1 MAVDTRVSPY
11 FDDFDEN
18 KNYVR
23 VLYKPGVAVQAR
35 ELTQSQTILQ
45 NQIKTVGNFLFK
57 DGSKVKGP
65 KPIVNINARTI
76 RLKPNDS
83 TGTPIELSN
92 FLNTFVTTDNSEVI
106 GVVDF
111 VFEADDP
118 NVGDPPSL
126 VISLKRYDNIND
138 GMFEQNT
145 ILNFYNDYTEAIL
158 KSSPNFNAVT
168 ADDVTKN
175 ASTTLSAFSKTA
187 TLDNPSTLLE
197 VGDLLVHPR
206 LKKKVYVVAVIST
219 TQVELSEP
227 PDVTI
232 GSENIS
238 YVTKATCPTCIFT
251 QDDAVFYKSGFFVKS
266 TNQSIVPD
274 KRTSLPTKLMAFLSD
289 QQVIT
294 SEDDPSLLDPALE
307 SSNYFATGA
316 DRLKIDLNLSS
327 LDVVDGQANEDS
339 ENLIPL
345 LYFNRGKIE
354 YIVELSDDAE
364 LDRKLAERTYDE
376 SGSYV
381 VAPFQITPDH
391 SLESNNVLIFN
402 VSAGKAYVGGLIV
415 RTVDTTRLE
424 ISKPT
429 TTETKTNYNI
439 NTTYGNYF
447 RVAGVRNSLTNPADL
462 EASSMFLELH
472 NVTNPT
478 NANTLVGTIA
488 FKNLEYDTL
497 IGGDSPEY
505 KLFYH
510 SYSPEREVPATWDL
524 WSVKYGISTSDGQYI
539 ANVLYTNNNLLGNYG
554 PAKTPYYGLFREPDT
569 GGVAFW
575 YRRWVTVGKNIDT
588 IKQEFALAI
597 PTTSSDYSRVT
608 SNVKSFAQVINNS
621 VFYDGLVNV
630 KKIKSIVGVSNPLTN
645 QGTTATYSAP
655 FFYANISSSG
665 INTTTGDTIIF
676 DRDRA
681 TDSLIYPLNKSYVKT
696 VDRIQT
702 FYNKVIKNAVFGA
715 GAYTRSLSSPE
726 TFALGDGVI
735 PPSTARTNFTVMVK
749 SGATSNVK
757 LGAFNFERGS
767 VTISG
772 DSSTLTIDTGDPGFT
787 GLADISLTIENDAV
801 EPRTKTLVSGF
812 AKLVDIQKSDLKY
825 SLGKADI
832 ISFGGVHKLANLSI
846 YSGEWGAGPSYSYE
860 NIVSFK
866 GSLYKAIIPSTGV
879 SPEFS
884 NAWIIVEK
892 EPPGDYFL
900 DNGQRDHFYDH
911 GSITHIGSS
920 LPPGNV
926 VVTFNYYTHSGEGP
940 AVVQSYPSDS
950 YARIPV
956 YRSVIDAKE
965 YVLRDCIDF
974 RPRRV
979 DDSNYQD
986 FAATIIPNSSIT
998 TEADVTYY
1006 VGRRDR
1012 IYVTNNLQNYNSPYN
1027 KFYVELGKETA
1038 NPGQTPDNSDLTK
1051 LTIATLDIPP
1061 YTVDAFDV
1069 RIVYEDNKRFTMRDI
1084 AKIESLTLDLD
1095 KAVKLQSIEIASLKA
1110 TVTNDTGDSL
1120 LKSGILVENFKD
1132 FNTADLGSGYFTVA
1146 VDTESEECFP
1156 TFGAWNID
1164 LGIIEDT
1171 DIFMFNDIITKKYT
1185 EELYVS
1191 NLEANNEIF
1200 VNPGGIDDGKGRAE
1214 LSKKNSFRVNTLL
1227 TGGLLLGGYIAYK
1240 TAYALA
1246 AKATFSAAVAGY
1258 TDYALIAAYQ
1268 GESTLAVA
1276 WGAVKE
1282 LGYSVLQSLSTIDGI
1297 LETVSWPYKALK
1309 VGAQWIYNT
1318 VTGQGA
1324 SSVLP
1329 TSWSVSSVGEA
1340 VFGESAWGAFSEGS
1354 RLVGNALSN
1363 IFKQPIG
1370 ATVGE
1375 LQTGFGFM
1383 TSAAVSYTWGNAA
1396 LGASKIA
1403 SLTSNVPILSS
1414 VTGAIA
1420 TGLNTAYAW
1429 ILGAGPLVQIAAVAA
1444 IVYVGAK
1451 VVKAVWNGVKKVFS
1465 FLSDIRTKENVTFK
1479 RKLPNGLNLYEFEY
1493 KKEFKDQAGH
1503 GRYEGFMAHE
1513 VEKLYPN
1520 AVKVE
1525 SSGYKSINYS
1535 LIGI

>member
-57 DGSKVKGP
+57 DGAKVKGP
-65 KPIVNINARTI
+65 KPLVNVNARTI
-76 RLKPNDS
+76 RLKPNNS
-83 TGTPIELSN
+83 TGTPINLDN
-92 FLNTFVTTDNSEVI
+92 LLNTFVTADNSEVV

-111 VFEADDP
+111 VFKADDP
-118 NVGDPPSL
+118 NVGDPPSI
-126 VISLKRYDNIND
+126 VISLKRYDTAND
-138 GMFEQNT
+138 GMFDQNT
-145 ILNFYNDYTEAIL
+145 TLNFYNDYTDALL
-158 KSSPNFNAVT
+158 KTSPNHTAVT
-168 ADDVTKN
+168 ADDVVKN
-175 ASTTLSAFSKTA
+175 ASTTVSSFSKTA

-206 LKKKVYVVAVIST
+206 LNKKVYVVAIVST
-219 TQVELSEP
+219 TQVELSDAP
-227 PDVTI
+227 GVTI

-238 YVTKATCPTCIFT
+238 FVTKASCPTCIFT

-266 TNQSIVPD
+266 TKQSIVPD

-327 LDVVDGQANEDS
+327 LDVVDGQAVENS
-339 ENLIPL
+339 ENIIPL

-354 YIVELSDDAE
+354 YITELSDDAE

-381 VAPFQITPDH
+381 VTPFQITPDN
-391 SLESNNVLIFN
+391 SLESNNELVFN

-415 RTVDTTRLE
+415 RTVDTTR
-424 ISKPT
+424 ITIPKPT
-429 TTETKTNYNI
+429 TTETRTNYNI

-447 RVAGVRNSLTNPADL
+447 RIKDVKQALINPADL
-462 EASSMFLELH
+462 EAASMFLELH

-478 NANTLVGTIA
+478 NSNTLVGTIS
-488 FKNLEYDTL
+488 FKNLEYDTY
-497 IGGDSPEY
+497 IGGDSPDY

-510 SYSPEREVPATWDL
+510 SYSPEREVPANWDTW
-524 WSVKYGISTSDGQYI
+524 SAKYGISSSDGQYI

-575 YRRWVTVGKNIDT
+575 YRRWVEVGRNIDT
-588 IKQEFALAI
+588 VKQEFALAI
-597 PTTSSDYSRVT
+597 PTNSSDYTRVT
-608 SNVKSFAQVINNS
+608 SNVKSFAAVINNS

-630 KKIKSIVGVSNPLTN
+630 KKIKSIIGVSNQLTN

-655 FFYANISSSG
+655 FFYANISSTG
-665 INTTTGDTIIF
+665 ISTTTGDTIIF
-676 DRDRA
+676 DRDRP
-681 TDSLIYPLNKSYVKT
+681 TDSLIYPINKEYVKT
-696 VDRIQT
+696 VNRIQT
-702 FYNKVIKNAVFGA
+702 SYTKVIKNAVFSA
-715 GAYTRSLSSPE
+715 GAYSRSLSSPE

-735 PPSTARTNFTVMVK
+735 PPSTARANFVVMVK
-749 SGATSNVK
+749 TGATANVK

-772 DSSTLTIDTGDPGFT
+772 DASTITINTGDPGFT
-787 GLADISLTIENDAV
+787 GLADISFLIENDSL
-801 EPRTKTLVSGF
+801 EPRTKTLVSNF

-825 SLGKADI
+825 SLGKSDI
-832 ISFGGVHKLANLSI
+832 ISFGGVHKLANLSV
-846 YSGEWGAGPSYSYE
+846 YLGEWGGGASYNYE
-860 NIVSFK
+860 NIVSFN
-866 GSLYKAIIPSTGV
+866 GSLYKAVIPSTGV
-879 SPEFS
+879 SPEYA
-884 NAWIIVEK
+884 NAWTIVEK
-892 EPPGDYFL
+892 ESAGDYFL

-911 GSITHIGSS
+911 GGITHVGSS

-926 VVTFNYYTHSGEGP
+926 VVTFSYYTHSGEGP
-940 AVVQSYPSDS
+940 AVVQSYPADS

-965 YVLRDCIDF
+965 YTLRDCIDF
-974 RPRRV
+974 RPRRE
-979 DDSNYQD
+979 DDSSYQNYS
-986 FAATIIPNSSIT
+986 ATIIPNSGIT
-998 TEADVTYY
+998 TEADITYY
-1006 VGRRDR
+1006 VGRRDK
-1012 IYVTNNLQNYNSPYN
+1012 IYVTNNLQNYDSPYN
-1027 KFYVELGKETA
+1027 KFYVEQGKETI
-1038 NPGQTPDNSDLTK
+1038 NLNVTPDNSDLTK

-1069 RIVYEDNKRFTMRDI
+1069 KVIYEDNKRFTMRDI
-1084 AKIESLTLDLD
+1084 AKIESLTIELD
-1095 KAVKLQSIEIASLKA
+1095 KAIKLQSIEINSLKS
-1110 TVTNDTGDSL
+1110 TITNDKGDAL

-1146 VDTESEECFP
+1146 IDTETEECFP

-1200 VNPGGIDDGKGRAE
+1200 VNPGGVDDGKGRAE
-1214 LSKKNSFRVNTLL
+1214 LSKKNSFRINALL
-1227 TGGLLLGGYIAYK
+1227 TGGLLIGGYIAYK

-1282 LGYSVLQSLSTIDGI
+1282 LGYNIIQSFSTLDGI
-1297 LETVSWPYKALK
+1297 METISWPYKALK

-1318 VTGQGA
+1318 VTGTGA

-1329 TSWSVSSVGEA
+1329 ATWSVSSVGQA
-1340 VFGESAWGAFSEGS
+1340 VFGEAAWGAFTTGTE
-1354 RLVGNALSN
+1354 LIGNALTN

-1370 ATVGE
+1370 ATVGQ

-1383 TSAAVSYTWGNAA
+1383 TSAAVSYTWGSLAA
-1396 LGASKIA
+1396 GASKLA
-1403 SLTSNVPILSS
+1403 ALTTNVPILSS
-1414 VTGAIA
+1414 VTSAVA
-1420 TGLNTAYAW
+1420 AGLNTAYTW

-1444 IVYVGAK
+1444 VVYVGAK
-1451 VVKAVWNGVKKVFS
+1451 VVKAIWRGIKKLF
-1465 FLSDIRTKENVTFK
+1465 SDIRMKENVTFK
-1479 RKLPNGLNLYEFEY
+1479 KKLPNGLNLYEFEY
-1493 KKEFKDQAGH
+1493 KKEFKDLAGH
-1503 GRYEGFMAHE
+1503 GKYEGFMAHE
-1513 VEKLYPN
+1513 VEKLYPS

-1525 SSGYKSINYS
+1525 SNGYKSINYS